1 VLWEQRKSNAKWL
14 IATHEHFF
22 SKVALAVPEQIML
35 VCRLQQLGSALSE
48 CSSLAELRVSH
59 NALQS
64 LPQELSRNKRLKII
78 EAGANQIDNFEEV
91 QVST

>member
-1 VLWEQRKSNAKWL
+1 VLGEQRYSNAKWL
-14 IATHEHFF
+14 TATHEHCF
-22 SKVALAVPEQIML
+22 SKVAQAVPEQFVL

>member
-1 VLWEQRKSNAKWL
+1 MLVEQHKSNANWL
-14 IATHEHFF
+14 STTHEHVF
-22 SKVALAVPEQIML
+22 SKAALAVHEQFML
-35 VCRLQQLGSALSE
+35 LFRLQQLGSALSE

-91 QVST
+91 QVSI

>member
-1 VLWEQRKSNAKWL
+1 MLGEQRKSNAKWF
-14 IATHEHFF
+14 IPAHERFF
-22 SKVALAVPEQIML
+22 SKVALEVHEQIML

-78 EAGANQIDNFEEV
+78 EAGANQIDNFEDV

>member
-1 VLWEQRKSNAKWL
+1 
-14 IATHEHFF
+14 
-22 SKVALAVPEQIML
+22 ML
-35 VCRLQQLGSALSE
+35 VYRLQQLGSALSE

-78 EAGANQIDNFEEV
+78 EAGANQIDNFKEV
-91 QVST
+91 QVSTLILCPDQAQLDAEVCM